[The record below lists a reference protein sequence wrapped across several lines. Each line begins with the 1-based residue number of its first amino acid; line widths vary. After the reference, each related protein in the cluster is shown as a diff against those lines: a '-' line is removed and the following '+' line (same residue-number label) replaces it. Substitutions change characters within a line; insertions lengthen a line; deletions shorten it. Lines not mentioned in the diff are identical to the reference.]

1 MKQFR
6 TLFISITPYGKIE
19 TIESDLGW
27 TTIVSESPSL
37 NCAQKSGSE
46 FQARAVH
53 HELVGKVWEVGQAR
67 HKALD
72 C

>member
-6 TLFISITPYGKIE
+6 LLWVSITPYGKVE
-19 TIESDLGW
+19 TIESNLGW

-37 NCAQKSGSE
+37 NGVQNSGSE
-46 FQARAVH
+46 FEARAVH
-53 HELVGKVWEVGQAR
+53 QELVGRVWDVGQSR

-72 C
+72 Y